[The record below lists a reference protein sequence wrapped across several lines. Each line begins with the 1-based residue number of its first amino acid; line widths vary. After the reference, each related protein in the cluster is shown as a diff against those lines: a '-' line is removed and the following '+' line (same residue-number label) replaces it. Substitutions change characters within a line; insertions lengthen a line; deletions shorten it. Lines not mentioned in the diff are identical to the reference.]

1 MNIMNYK
8 EKWDLLLGEKRFR
21 PKSETIETDARNS
34 FDRDYSKLVFSA
46 PVRRLQGKTQ
56 VFPLPDDDYPR
67 TRLTHSMEVSFL
79 GGSIGRSIESILM
92 GKDEISQE
100 CFGYLPSLLRVA
112 GLVHDLGNTPFGH
125 FGEKAIG
132 DFFKSFF
139 ENNPGCG
146 LSSIEKADLE
156 NFDGNVQTFRILTK
170 LHYFGDNLSYNLSY
184 QTLSSVLKYPVDSL
198 TGNKGKSA
206 KSISYKKFG
215 YFQSEV
221 EEFSK
226 IVDYLHLGNNR
237 NPVTFILEAA
247 DDIAYRSADIEDS
260 VKQGVCTIDEVI
272 EYVESVLDG
281 NPNSGIIRKEFNRLN
296 EKYATLSTKI
306 KNRLFAQKIRV
317 FTQRIMIDAVI
328 KAFRDN
334 YQAIMEG
341 AFNEELLKV
350 SSANDVNNAFK
361 ELFNNVVLKD
371 KSITRL
377 EIAGYKAIRGLLNLF
392 VPAVLDDNLR
402 PGSFNDHLV
411 NMISDEQF
419 YIYENYSKKTPYNR
433 LQLAVDY
440 VSGMTDSF
448 AIDLFQRLEGIR
460 V

>member
-1 MNIMNYK
+1 MSYSENWN
-8 EKWDLLLGEKRFR
+8 LLLGEKRFR
-21 PKSETIETDARNS
+21 EKSATIDSDARNS

-79 GGSIGRSIESILM
+79 GGSIGRSIESILINK
-92 GKDEISQE
+92 GEIDSAHV
-100 CFGYLPSLLRVA
+100 GYLPSLLRVA
-112 GLVHDLGNTPFGH
+112 GLIHDLGNTPFGH

-132 DFFKSFF
+132 DFFKNFF
-139 ENNPGCG
+139 KNHPDCV
-146 LSSIEKADLE
+146 LLPIEKADLE

-170 LHYFGDNLSYNLSY
+170 LHFFGDNLSYNLSY
-184 QTLSSVLKYPVDSL
+184 QTLSSVLKYPVDSI
-198 TGNKGKSA
+198 TGNKGNSA
-206 KSISYKKFG
+206 ENISYKKYG
-215 YFQSEV
+215 YFQSELD
-221 EEFSK
+221 EFNT

-260 VKQGVCTIDEVI
+260 VKQGVCSIEEVV
-272 EYVESVLDG
+272 EYVESILIG
-281 NPNSGIIRKEFNRLN
+281 KPNSNIIKDAYLRLN
-296 EKYATLSTKI
+296 KEYAGLNSKI

-317 FTQRIMIDAVI
+317 FTQQIMIDAVI
-328 KAFRDN
+328 KAFDAN
-334 YQAIMEG
+334 YKDIMDG
-341 AFNEELLKV
+341 SFNNELLKA
-350 SSANDVNNAFK
+350 SSANDINIAFK

-377 EIAGYKAIRGLLNLF
+377 EIAGYKAISGLLGLF
-392 VPAVLDDNLR
+392 VPAVLDEKSK

-411 NMISDEQF
+411 NMISDEQR
-419 YIYENYSKKTPYNR
+419 YIFEKYSKRTPYNR

>member
-1 MNIMNYK
+1 MNYK

-226 IVDYLHLGNNR
+226 RKKI
-237 NPVTFILEAA
+237 TCFILEAHLCG
-247 DDIAYRSADIEDS
+247 YR
-260 VKQGVCTIDEVI
+260 
-272 EYVESVLDG
+272 
-281 NPNSGIIRKEFNRLN
+281 
-296 EKYATLSTKI
+296 
-306 KNRLFAQKIRV
+306 
-317 FTQRIMIDAVI
+317 
-328 KAFRDN
+328 
-334 YQAIMEG
+334 
-341 AFNEELLKV
+341 
-350 SSANDVNNAFK
+350 
-361 ELFNNVVLKD
+361 
-371 KSITRL
+371 
-377 EIAGYKAIRGLLNLF
+377 
-392 VPAVLDDNLR
+392 
-402 PGSFNDHLV
+402 
-411 NMISDEQF
+411 
-419 YIYENYSKKTPYNR
+419 
-433 LQLAVDY
+433 
-440 VSGMTDSF
+440 
-448 AIDLFQRLEGIR
+448 
-460 V
+460 